1 MKHFS
6 LPTIQKLRMPTD
18 EVSAFRKT
26 RLILGCGLT
35 VAFCSWSAA
44 EDFRQMAM
52 TGESFQDV
60 ENFNLNMMVNG
71 FPNPERKPMSQD
83 DMCNQYIDL
92 HGNFREIVKTLQS
105 YGIYPFE
112 LVDYETFC
120 KSLYDGGRLPRFR
133 KEATMHYS
141 MYASALLNYSEGS
154 LSEFDLVNM
163 FVRVDF
169 LTGRKRPI
177 KPFEFRQFLADL
189 EMAIDEIWLIY
200 GIRTGGR

>member
-1 MKHFS
+1 MQHFDIS
-6 LPTIQKLRMPTD
+6 TIRKLRMPTT
-18 EVSAFRKT
+18 ETSAFRKT
-26 RLILGCGLT
+26 RMILGCGLT

-44 EDFRQMAM
+44 EDYRLMVKAGKQYSEVKDF
-52 TGESFQDV
+52 D
-60 ENFNLNMMVNG
+60 NNLIRMGLRNSDRRVLTRDNMCD
-71 FPNPERKPMSQD
+71 E
-83 DMCNQYIDL
+83 YIDL
-92 HGNFREIVKTLQS
+92 QRNFRDIVKTLQE

-133 KEATMHYS
+133 KEATLHYS

-154 LSEFDLVNM
+154 LSEVDLVNM
-163 FVRVDF
+163 FVKVDF

-200 GIRTGGR
+200 AVRTGNI